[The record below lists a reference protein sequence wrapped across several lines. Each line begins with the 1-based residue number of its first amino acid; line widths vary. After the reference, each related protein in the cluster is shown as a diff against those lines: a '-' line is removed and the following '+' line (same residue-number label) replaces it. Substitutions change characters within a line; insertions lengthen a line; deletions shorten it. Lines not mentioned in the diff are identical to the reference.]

1 VSDPKRAMC
10 ALVLALEAITLAL
23 TTPVM
28 INLGGIATG
37 PALAAGLG
45 PAVLSLLTA
54 GLLRARW
61 GYWIGH
67 LVQVIAVAMGFVVP
81 TMFVLGV
88 VFAVLWG
95 AAYGVGRK
103 IERERAAAYAA
114 YEAEQ
119 ETQ

>member
-1 VSDPKRAMC
+1 MRDPKRAMC
-10 ALVLALEAITLAL
+10 AMVLAMEAITLAL
-23 TTPVM
+23 ATPVM
-28 INLGGIATG
+28 ITIGGIDTG

-54 GLLRARW
+54 GLLRADW
-61 GYWIGH
+61 AYWIGH
-67 LVQVIAVAMGFVVP
+67 LVQVLAIAMGFLVP
-81 TMFVLGV
+81 MMFVLGV

-114 YEAEQ
+114 HEESNG
-119 ETQ
+119 